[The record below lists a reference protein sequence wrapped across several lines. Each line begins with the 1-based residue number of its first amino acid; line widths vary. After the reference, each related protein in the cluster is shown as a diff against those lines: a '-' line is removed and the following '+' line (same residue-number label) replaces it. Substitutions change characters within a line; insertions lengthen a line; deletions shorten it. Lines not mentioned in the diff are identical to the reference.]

1 MCIGRQ
7 VPEGGVMEH
16 SYEDPPESM
25 HRPCLPPCLSAGRAG
40 RRLLETVVATRPRCP
55 RCDGVRLRKYRSQ
68 RDQGDGSSLSWVR
81 CLDEQCGHRFRLVLE

>member
-16 SYEDPPESM
+16 MYEDPPESM
-25 HRPCLPPCLSAGRAG
+25 HR
-40 RRLLETVVATRPRCP
+40 RRLETVVAQRPRCP
-55 RCDGVRLRKYRSQ
+55 RCGGVRLRKYRSQ